1 VSAQVADIAFDAG
14 EVIDLRDLDLRDAPA
29 ARPDLRLV
37 RSLGLDIEVPAAA
50 YRRFVKPII
59 DRVVAGLLLLVM
71 LPVLLTVA
79 AAIRYSLG
87 RGIFYRQERIG
98 YGGKPFTVLKFRTML
113 PDRRAERGAWD
124 GIDRRTNHK
133 TLKDPRHTRVGL
145 FLRKWSL
152 DELPQLVNVL
162 RGEMSLVGPRPE
174 LPQIVERYQPW
185 EHARHVVRPGLTGF
199 WQTTARSDGPMQ
211 EFTHLDLEYV
221 RNVSFITDMRL
232 LLATPMAAL
241 GAQKGC

>member
-1 VSAQVADIAFDAG
+1 MSAQVADLDYFRD
-14 EVIDLRDLDLRDAPA
+14 ELVIDLREVPTTAPDLALVRTLSLDVDVQRDAY
-29 ARPDLRLV
+29 V
-37 RSLGLDIEVPAAA
+37 
-50 YRRFVKPII
+50 RFVKPAI
-59 DRVVAGLLLLVM
+59 DRLAAAVLLLV
-71 LPVLLTVA
+71 LVPVLLLVA
-79 AAIRYSLG
+79 AAVRWSLG
-87 RGIFYRQERIG
+87 RGVLYRQRRVG
-98 YGGKPFTVLKFRTML
+98 LGGTPFTVYKFRTML
-113 PDRRAERGAWD
+113 PDRRGDRTGSWD
-124 GIDRRTNHK
+124 GIDRRITHK
-133 TLKDPRHTRVGL
+133 TLADPRHTRVGQ

-199 WQTTARSDGPMQ
+199 WQTRARSDGPMQ

-221 RNVSFITDMRL
+221 HTVSFLTDVRL
-232 LLATPMAAL
+232 LLATPLAAF